1 MKNGLYLLGIT
12 ACALVAGTIAYLYRT
27 DSEVRGQVDDAVS
40 SVRDLCSVV
49 GERIQVSK
57 VAKKQAY
64 EDDVERNRAW
74 ADQQWEAL
82 GI

>member
-12 ACALVAGTIAYLYRT
+12 ACALVAGTVAYLYRT
-27 DSEVRGQVDDAVS
+27 DSEVRSQVDEAVT

-49 GERIQVSK
+49 GERIRASK
-57 VAKKQAY
+57 VAKKQSY
-64 EDDVERNRAW
+64 ENDVERNKAW